1 MKIGIMQPYFFPY
14 MGYWQLLNEVDK
26 YVIFD
31 DVNFINRG
39 WINRNRILVEG
50 VPKYFNISMVGASQ
64 NKKINE
70 IQIDLNPKLVTK
82 KMRTIEYAYKKA
94 PYFEQVFPMV
104 ESILRFANN
113 NLAVY
118 IENSIYTICDYLN
131 INTEIIISSS
141 LNKNNEL
148 KGKEKILN
156 ICNILGATEYYNA
169 FGGRKLYSYEE
180 FKKKG
185 IKLKFLK
192 SDNIIYKQLD
202 NKFQADLSIIDI
214 IMFNSKEYIINELLH
229 KFIIIDE

>member
-70 IQIDLNPKLVTK
+70 IQIDLNPKLVKK

-94 PYFEQVFPMV
+94 PYFEQVFPIV
-104 ESILRFANN
+104 ESILSFENN
-113 NLAVY
+113 NLALY

-131 INTEIIISSS
+131 IKTEIIISSS

-148 KGKEKILN
+148 KGKEKTAP
-156 ICNILGATEYYNA
+156 GKKVQA
-169 FGGRKLYSYEE
+169 F
-180 FKKKG
+180 
-185 IKLKFLK
+185 
-192 SDNIIYKQLD
+192 N
-202 NKFQADLSIIDI
+202 
-214 IMFNSKEYIINELLH
+214 
-229 KFIIIDE
+229 